1 LKRWGFGGAEV
12 FAVKE
17 KVTEGGE
24 KGLGWV
30 AEKEF
35 DG

>member
-1 LKRWGFGGAEV
+1 LKEWNFGGAEV
-12 FAVKE
+12 FVDKV
-17 KVTEGGE
+17 KVTKCGG

>member
-1 LKRWGFGGAEV
+1 LKRWSFGGTEV
-12 FAVKE
+12 FAE
-17 KVTEGGE
+17 KVKATEGGE

-35 DG
+35 NG